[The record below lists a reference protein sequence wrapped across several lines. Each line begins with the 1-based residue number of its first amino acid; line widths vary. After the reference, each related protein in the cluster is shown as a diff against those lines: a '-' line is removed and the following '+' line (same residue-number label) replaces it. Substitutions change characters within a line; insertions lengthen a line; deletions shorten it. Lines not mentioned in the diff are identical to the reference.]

1 MKYLIP
7 FLLLCSNVYADN
19 LDNYIIPWGYVEL
32 QSYKGSTT
40 PAYLNITGEEML
52 VGGIDMEINFPIY
65 YKYLYFGMGTFAQ
78 GDKRQVTQQ
87 LGKFW
92 IGSAI
97 TKNVTLVLKHHSS
110 HNFDYDMPDD
120 RVPFTTLDQIQ
131 LRFEFGLPPKK

>member
-1 MKYLIP
+1 MYKLI
-7 FLLLCSNVYADN
+7 LLILFPLVTNASD

-32 QSYKGSTT
+32 QQYRGSTT
-40 PAYLNITGEEML
+40 PAYLNLSGENML

-78 GDKRQVTQQ
+78 GDQRQFTQQ

-92 IGSAI
+92 IGSYI
-97 TKNVTLVLKHHSS
+97 TKNVSLVLKHHSS
-110 HNFDYDMPDD
+110 HNFDNSMPDD

-131 LRFEFGLPPKK
+131 LRFNFGAEPKR